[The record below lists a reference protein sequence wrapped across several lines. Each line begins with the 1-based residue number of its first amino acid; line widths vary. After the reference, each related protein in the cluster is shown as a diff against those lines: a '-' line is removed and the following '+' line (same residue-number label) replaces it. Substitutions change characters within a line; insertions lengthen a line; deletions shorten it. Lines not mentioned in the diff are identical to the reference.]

1 MPNQCTLTTKLT
13 AARFLPQP
21 QTNAAHF
28 PMHQI
33 VITTTAANAAAISIT
48 ISTSLWHS
56 QMQQIHAQH
65 TKQTKPT
72 PPTQHREAPP
82 PRWQQVELELR
93 AAPCTDTHNTDVAQ
107 SPVAAGGR
115 VSQGHGWPINRPNSK
130 SPHTPNDRRA
140 V

>member
-1 MPNQCTLTTKLT
+1 MPKLT

-48 ISTSLWHS
+48 ISTSLWHG
-56 QMQQIHAQH
+56 QMQQIQIHAQH

-82 PRWQQVELELR
+82 PRWQQAELELR
-93 AAPCTDTHNTDVAQ
+93 AAPCTDTHNTNVAQ

-115 VSQGHGWPINRPNSK
+115 
-130 SPHTPNDRRA
+130 
-140 V
+140 